1 MLPLTPFEQ
10 QVLEAFLQGSQPQL
24 AALRAQIPHT
34 LAKARTHTGV
44 GSFIDFVVA
53 PAAKRITP
61 TEMVFG
67 DVDVQVDGVTA
78 EVSTILY
85 VVGGHLHFLEFAADS
100 GEWPQE
106 PVVTKISYLKSVRD
120 SDASY
125 KQVPCE
131 TRDADA
137 LARSLLGPQAKTR
150 DA

>member
-1 MLPLTPFEQ
+1 MLPLTPFEKT
-10 QVLEAFLQGSQPQL
+10 VLDTFLQGNQPQL

-34 LAKARTHTGV
+34 VAKARTHTGV

-67 DVDVQVDGVTA
+67 DVDVQVEGVTA

-85 VVGGHLHFLEFAADS
+85 VVGGHLHFLEFAADA
-100 GEWPQE
+100 GEWPKE
-106 PVVTKISYLKSVRD
+106 PAITKIGYLKSVPD
-120 SDASY
+120 GDGF
-125 KQVPCE
+125 KQVPCD

-137 LARSLLGPQAKTR
+137 LARSLMGPQAKKR